1 MDLSVKQNTLLM
13 VRALYFCL
21 EEGWAKIGKTFDLTP
36 AQQHI
41 LFLLSTNN
49 KSLSPTRIS
58 DLGCWHLSTVTRLVR
73 PLESKGYILITTDQ
87 SRARYKKVTI
97 TNEGM
102 AILMRIVESVKK
114 VDNFPLNLSHLSNEE
129 INQFINIGKKILE
142 IHKGEDFKLKVLE
155 AKLEGLDYA

>member
-21 EEGWAKIGKTFDLTP
+21 EEGWAKLGKTFDLTP

-49 KSLSPTRIS
+49 KSLTPTRIS
-58 DLGCWHLSTVTRLVR
+58 DLGCWHVSTVTRLLR
-73 PLESKGYILITTDQ
+73 PLENKGYILITVDQ
-87 SRARYKKVTI
+87 SRPRYKKVTI

-102 AILMRIVESVKK
+102 AILEKIVESVKK
-114 VDNFPLNLSHLSNEE
+114 IENFPLNLSQLSNEE

-142 IHKGEDFKLKVLE
+142 VHKGEDFRLKVLE

>member
-21 EEGWAKIGKTFDLTP
+21 EEGWAKLGKTFDLTP

-49 KSLSPTRIS
+49 KSLTPTRIS
-58 DLGCWHLSTVTRLVR
+58 DLGCWHVSTVTRLLR
-73 PLESKGYILITTDQ
+73 PLENKGYILITVDQ
-87 SRARYKKVTI
+87 SRPRYKKVTI
-97 TNEGM
+97 TNKGM
-102 AILMRIVESVKK
+102 AILEKIVESVKK
-114 VDNFPLNLSHLSNEE
+114 IENFPLNLSQLSNEE

-142 IHKGEDFKLKVLE
+142 VHKGEDFRLKVLE